1 MAEFSHKSKTEVID
15 MANVPT
21 KIDNPNN
28 PASNQ
33 HKPTSLRFPDLRHND
48 VQTDE
53 ICDEL
58 RDLMLGRGFDTS
70 IEIKY
75 LAEGRTCLTLDLEVR
90 NDLAGSRNDPLK
102 SSGTHLEDESTGS
115 DRLEIGPMATRRT
128 RSFRVREASFFS
140 YTSGLLGAAAFM
152 ALAIGPGW
160 LGFIAVFL
168 PASLLASWAVSGHA

>member
-115 DRLEIGPMATRRT
+115 DRRKPIGSERMTRTTSSLSPSKSSSHSPRNGGESRIA
-128 RSFRVREASFFS
+128 RS
-140 YTSGLLGAAAFM
+140 
-152 ALAIGPGW
+152 
-160 LGFIAVFL
+160 
-168 PASLLASWAVSGHA
+168 